1 MPVTHGVASSSL
13 VQTANN
19 IQKALQVKYL
29 RGFVFGRDFHGFAVI
44 LRPISS

>member
-19 IQKALQVKYL
+19 IEKALQVKYL
-29 RGFVFGRDFHGFAVI
+29 RGFVFVRFFPVEGNTVRHE
-44 LRPISS
+44 